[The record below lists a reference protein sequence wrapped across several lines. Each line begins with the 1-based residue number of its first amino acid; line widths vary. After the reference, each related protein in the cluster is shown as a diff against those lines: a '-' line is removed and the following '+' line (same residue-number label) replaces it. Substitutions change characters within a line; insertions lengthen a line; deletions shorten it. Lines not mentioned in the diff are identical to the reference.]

1 MSHPPHIL
9 SEFLDTP
16 THHAYLIVGDS
27 AAHFEKSRL
36 HMREKISAGTFH
48 AADAWSRAYGAIS
61 IDDARE
67 IKEIQNTMP
76 VGERR
81 VVLISVETIQH
92 EAQNSLLKLFEEP
105 SVHTVFFVFAR
116 TPEIFLPTVL
126 SRFNIVTIASVD
138 AGSNLT
144 EKKDAKSV
152 DIRKFLSSTIA
163 ERVEMLEP
171 IIEDKN
177 KNQAEQ
183 FLNSLEAA
191 LASGKTFK
199 TSPVAPAIF
208 EDIFSARRFLRSR
221 SPSVKMILEHLSG
234 TIPVFSV
241 AKKS

>member
-1 MSHPPHIL
+1 MSESQL
-9 SEFLDTP
+9 QLVSFLDTP
-16 THHAYLIVGDS
+16 THHAYLIVGNPS
-27 AAHFEKSRL
+27 SHFEKSRL
-36 HMREKISAGTFH
+36 HMREKVSEGTFH
-48 AADAWSRAYGAIS
+48 AADAWSRAYEAIS

-81 VVLISVETIQH
+81 VILISIETIQH

-105 SVHTVFFVFAR
+105 SVHTVFFIFAR

-126 SRFNIVTIASVD
+126 SRFNIVT
-138 AGSNLT
+138 LT
-144 EKKDAKSV
+144 TSDEKKDTKIV

-171 IIEDKN
+171 IIENKN
-177 KNQAEQ
+177 KNHAEQ

-199 TSPVAPAIF
+199 TTPVAPAIF

-234 TIPVFSV
+234 TVPVFSA

>member
-1 MSHPPHIL
+1 MSESQL
-9 SEFLDTP
+9 QLVSFLDTP
-16 THHAYLIVGDS
+16 THHAYLIVGNPS
-27 AAHFEKSRL
+27 SHFEKSRL
-36 HMREKISAGTFH
+36 YMREKVSEGTFH
-48 AADAWSRAYGAIS
+48 AADAWSRAYEAIS

-105 SVHTVFFVFAR
+105 SVHTVFFIFAR
-116 TPEIFLPTVL
+116 TSEIFLPTVL
-126 SRFNIVTIASVD
+126 SRFNIVTLTSADAS
-138 AGSNLT
+138 SNT
-144 EKKDAKSV
+144 GEKKDTKIV

-191 LASGKTFK
+191 LVSGKTFK
-199 TSPVAPAIF
+199 TTPVAPAIF

-234 TIPVFSV
+234 AVPVFSD
-241 AKKS
+241 AKK